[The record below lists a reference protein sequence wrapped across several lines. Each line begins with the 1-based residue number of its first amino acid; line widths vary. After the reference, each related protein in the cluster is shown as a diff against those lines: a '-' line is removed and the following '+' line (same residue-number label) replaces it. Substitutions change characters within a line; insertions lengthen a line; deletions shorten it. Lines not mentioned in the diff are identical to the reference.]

1 MSAGQFQLG
10 PSSLTDAL
18 YESVRSRIISGDIAP
33 GEKLTEQRIADDYR
47 VARPT
52 AKACL
57 ERLTALGLL
66 RRSAHKTAVVP
77 ELDEVDITDL
87 FFTREMFECT
97 AADRL
102 AQARTVPEAAR
113 KAQTA
118 IESAVRAKA
127 FDDQVVADIEFHWAL
142 INAVDSPRLSR
153 VYEMVSGE
161 VHLTMGQFKAHRRT
175 TPSTVAAEHA
185 LILKAIEDGDRA
197 AAREQMAHHLQQ
209 ARDRVLAQV
218 VASREEAPA

>member
-1 MSAGQFQLG
+1 MGTGQFQLG
-10 PSSLTDAL
+10 PSSLIDAL
-18 YESVRSRIISGDIAP
+18 YESVSSRIISGDIAP

-77 ELDEVDITDL
+77 ELDEDDIIDL

-102 AQARTVPEAAR
+102 AQTHIVPEAAR
-113 KAQTA
+113 KAQVA
-118 IESAVRAKA
+118 IESAAQAGA
-127 FDDQVVADIEFHWAL
+127 FDDQVVADIAFHWAL
-142 INAVDSPRLSR
+142 INGAQSPRLAR
-153 VYEMVSGE
+153 VYEMISGE

-185 LILKAIEDGDRA
+185 LILAAIEAGDRA
-197 AAREQMAHHLQQ
+197 GAQQQMAHHLQQ
-209 ARDRVLAQV
+209 ARDRVLAQRAAV
-218 VASREEAPA
+218 PSAD